1 MVEWRGQKYRRDGRL
16 LYVLYGED
24 NFSLSQVLNEIKSTI
39 GDETALATNT
49 TVLDAPQVTIDQ
61 LRTVA
66 EAMPF
71 LAEKR
76 LVIIQGLLERF
87 DPRARSGRR
96 RKNAGVSGR
105 HNEYQPLADYLVA
118 VPDSTVLVLVDG
130 KISGKNPLLNS
141 LSGKA
146 KMKSFPLLAK
156 DQLMQW
162 MEKRVTSRGGSISAQ
177 AAQLLE
183 RYIGSNLW
191 VMASEIDKLILFTG
205 GRQIEADDVRRVVS
219 YVQEA
224 SVFELADA
232 ILEFRGGVAEKLA
245 EQLMQKG
252 ASPAY
257 ILVMLTRQARLIVRA
272 KELKNQRRSESEIM
286 GRLEM
291 TSPFILRRTLEQ
303 ASRYTAAR
311 LKEVYHRLLETDL
324 AIKTGKYDAELAL
337 NILIAELCQ
346 GATVRV
352 K

>member
-1 MVEWRGQKYRRDGRL
+1 M

-24 NFSLSQVLNEIKSTI
+24 DFSRQQALDEIKSTI
-39 GDETALATNT
+39 GDETALVTNT
-49 TVLDAPQVTIDQ
+49 TVLEGQQATIDQ

-71 LAEKR
+71 LAERR

-87 DPRARSGRR
+87 ESRTKSGRR
-96 RKNAGVSGR
+96 KKATGVSSR
-105 HNEYQPLADYLVA
+105 QNEYQSLADYLVT
-118 VPDSTVLVLVDG
+118 VPDSTVVVLVDG
-130 KISGKNPLLNS
+130 KISNKNPLLNS
-141 LSGKA
+141 LLTKA
-146 KMKSFPLLAK
+146 KIKTFRLLDREK
-156 DQLMQW
+156 LIQW
-162 MEKRVTSRGGSISAQ
+162 INNRVAGRGGSISTA

-183 RYIGSNLW
+183 RFVGGNLW
-191 VMASEIDKLILFTG
+191 IMANEIDKLVLFTG

-224 SVFELADA
+224 GVFDLVDA

-257 ILVMLTRQARLIVRA
+257 LLVMLTRQARLIVRVR
-272 KELKNQRRSESEIM
+272 ELKNQRRSEAEIM

-291 TSPFILRRTLEQ
+291 TSPFILRRTQEQ
-303 ASRYTAAR
+303 ASRYSMAR

-324 AIKTGKYDAELAL
+324 AIKTGRYNAELAL

-346 GATVRV
+346 GV
-352 K
+352 KVHTA